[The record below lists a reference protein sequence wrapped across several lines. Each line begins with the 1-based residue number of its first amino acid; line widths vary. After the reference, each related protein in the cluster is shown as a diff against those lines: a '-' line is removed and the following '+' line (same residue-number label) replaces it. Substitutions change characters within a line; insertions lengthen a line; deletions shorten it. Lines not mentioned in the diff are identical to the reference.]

1 MNVHNFGFVQKC
13 WFSHC
18 PFEQEHRFQNPL
30 DFGGDQHVPIHSG
43 YLLQEA
49 VERFIQQDSQSRTGD
64 ERRGGTHFSQAFWV
78 MIIAVCLEMGRLSLN
93 EWQFEKGHWRFKPLG
108 FSTSTEKSEK

>member
-1 MNVHNFGFVQKC
+1 MSTILDLSKNVGFPTAHLNRNTGFKTH
-13 WFSHC
+13 WI
-18 PFEQEHRFQNPL
+18 L
-30 DFGGDQHVPIHSG
+30 GGDQHVPIHSG